1 MTPTYSVHLALHER
15 INHLAAR
22 LFLPHQAKHVPV
34 CLQGAGRTQRI
45 LSNGEKPIEK
55 DVEDVDRNAF
65 EGNKRVF
72 LRECAVPEDVS
83 QIYLVHST

>member
-15 INHLAAR
+15 INHLAAC
-22 LFLPHQAKHVPV
+22 LFLPHQAKHVPLG
-34 CLQGAGRTQRI
+34 LQGAGRTQII
-45 LSNGEKPIEK
+45 LSNGEKPIEE

-65 EGNKRVF
+65 ESSDRVF

-83 QIYLVHST
+83 QIYVHST